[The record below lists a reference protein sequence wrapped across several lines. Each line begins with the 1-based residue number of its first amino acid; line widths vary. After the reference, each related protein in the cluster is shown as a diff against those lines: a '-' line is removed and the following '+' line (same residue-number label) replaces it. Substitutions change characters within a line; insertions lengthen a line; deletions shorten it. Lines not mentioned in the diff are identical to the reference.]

1 MQYDKISFLS
11 GLAVGRALKGWATAY
26 GVVGQP
32 EGFDVAAALTP
43 FPLPV
48 MTARAALPAA
58 VPASHG
64 AAGQLIPT
72 PAFVFRAAAELP
84 GGALPGTSA
93 VSGRVI
99 ALPQPCA
106 AASADVP
113 AAAEA
118 AYHITYRMEVN
129 P

>member
-43 FPLPV
+43 LALQV
-48 MTARAALPAA
+48 MAARSELSTGFA
-58 VPASHG
+58 ASHG

-84 GGALPGTSA
+84 GGVLPGAPSA
-93 VSGRVI
+93 SGRI
-99 ALPQPCA
+99 TALPQPCA

-118 AYHITYRMEVN
+118 AYHITSTMEVN
-129 P
+129 T

>member
-1 MQYDKISFLS
+1 MIYDKVSFLS

-26 GVVGQP
+26 GVIGQP
-32 EGFDVAAALTP
+32 ESFEIAAALTP
-43 FPLPV
+43 LALQVFS
-48 MTARAALPAA
+48 AHAALPAA

-84 GGALPGTSA
+84 GGVLPGAPSA
-93 VSGRVI
+93 SGRVT

-118 AYHITYRMEVN
+118 AYHITSTMEVN
-129 P
+129 T